1 VSNAVKT
8 AMLLAGLMA
17 LLGVIGLALGGTGG
31 LVMALILGGIMNMGA
46 FWFSDKLALRMAGA
60 REVSAQEEP
69 RLHAIV
75 AEVARLAGVPKPR
88 VYVVQNESP
97 NAFATGRDPKHAVVA
112 ATTGIMRIL
121 DERELRAVIGHEI
134 GHVKNR
140 DILTSSIAATIA
152 GAISYLQ
159 TMLMWGAMFGGGRRD
174 NGGNYMVAFLASVVA
189 AFAAVMLQMAISRT
203 REYQAD
209 RLGAMICGNP
219 LWLASALAKIQRI
232 VHRVPNPVAESVPAA
247 AHLFIINPL
256 TGRGVD
262 SLFSTHPNTEN
273 RIAELEQMAREWS
286 GAPGG
291 PALPASEAA
300 PRSPWRRS
308 EPDASRG
315 PWG

>member
-1 VSNAVKT
+1 MSNAVKT

-152 GAISYLQ
+152 GAISYLG
-159 TMLMWGAMFGGGRRD
+159 MMFFWFGGMFGGRD
-174 NGGNYMVAFLASVVA
+174 RGGGNALVGLLAIIFAPLA
-189 AFAAVMLQMAISRT
+189 AGILQMALSRT
-203 REYQAD
+203 REYAAD
-209 RLGAMICGNP
+209 KSGAGYTHDP
-219 LWLASALAKIQRI
+219 EGLASALAKLHNGVQARPMAQTAGTEATSSLYI
-232 VHRVPNPVAESVPAA
+232 VHPFAGGGIGN
-247 AHLFIINPL
+247 
-256 TGRGVD
+256 
-262 SLFSTHPNTEN
+262 LFSTHPPIEERIRRLRSMRYEN
-273 RIAELEQMAREWS
+273 PL
-286 GAPGG
+286 
-291 PALPASEAA
+291 
-300 PRSPWRRS
+300 
-308 EPDASRG
+308 
-315 PWG
+315 